1 MAKVLLKYTKSM
13 FTPKVIVRYIASI
26 VVIFVA
32 LLVGYQLGKTN
43 LTTNTAEQNSIL
55 LKLLTKRSSLPLK
68 DIDLTRVEQSDISY
82 SPFNLETNILDYG
95 YIQFTG
101 VYNPTGKLFSLR
113 QHINVYR
120 PGYTPAISPTT
131 NLYNDSIDHKGNVT
145 LLSLDEMDDNSWGV
159 CYVESETCFIESQY
173 NDVISQIS
181 IVLTDAD
188 EDQISEILT
197 LALKDFY

>member
-113 QHINVYR
+113 HHINVYR
-120 PGYTPAISPTT
+120 PGYTPTICTD
-131 NLYNDSIDHKGNVT
+131 Y
-145 LLSLDEMDDNSWGV
+145 E
-159 CYVESETCFIESQY
+159 FIQ
-173 NDVISQIS
+173 
-181 IVLTDAD
+181 
-188 EDQISEILT
+188 
-197 LALKDFY
+197 